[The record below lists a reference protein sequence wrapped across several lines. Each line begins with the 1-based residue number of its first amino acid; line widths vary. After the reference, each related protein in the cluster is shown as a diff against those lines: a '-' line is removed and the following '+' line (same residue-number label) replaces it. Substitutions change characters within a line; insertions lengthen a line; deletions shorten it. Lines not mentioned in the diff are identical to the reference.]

1 MRNLAISMEFDLSKY
16 HQIHADQVEIDL
28 NNNDGKDGSSKQ
40 DSVELLVQNID
51 NILKK

>member
-16 HQIHADQVEIDL
+16 QQIHADQVKIDL
-28 NNNDGKDGSSKQ
+28 NNNDGKDSSSKP